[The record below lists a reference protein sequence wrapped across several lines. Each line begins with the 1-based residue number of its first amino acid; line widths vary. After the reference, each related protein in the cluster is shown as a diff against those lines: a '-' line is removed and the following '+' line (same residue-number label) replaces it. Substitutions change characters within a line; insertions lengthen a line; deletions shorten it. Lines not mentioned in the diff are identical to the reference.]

1 MTGLSSPPGGH
12 SSGVC
17 GVFSASTLTPCGG
30 SVPAPMLDIQDIFG
44 TEGPLARHLPGF
56 KPRAAQI
63 EMAAGVAEAVAG
75 RTSLVVEA
83 GTGTGKTFAYLIPA
97 LLAGARVLV
106 STGTRTLQDQLFGKD
121 VPLVA
126 GALGRAARIALL
138 KGRSNYLCVH
148 RLSREL
154 AQGVLEGV
162 TQRDPLL
169 ARIESWSRVTRTGDL
184 AEVPGLTDS
193 HPVWGRVTS
202 TRDNCLGQRCP
213 DYASCHLVAARRE
226 AQAADLVIVN
236 HHLLLADLALKED
249 GFGDLLGSADAIIL
263 DEAHQIPE
271 LATIFFGSQF
281 GSRQVEHLATD
292 ARAALGRLG
301 LPVAEVAPAL
311 RDVESAVSALLAAL
325 PRHANRVAWEESG
338 VDVES
343 FALALASALRELGSR
358 LESASSEAPVQHC
371 ARRAGALA
379 DVVDRVATGTD
390 DEGLRTTE
398 SNGRTFTLGFLPFDV
413 SERFAGLL
421 ASRPAAWIFTSATLA
436 VGQDFSH
443 FTARLGL
450 GGVPTL
456 RIPSPFDHEQQALL
470 YLPEALPDPS
480 SADYTDAVVRASI
493 PLLDASRGG
502 AFLLFTS
509 HRALA
514 RAAAVLRATWEEV
527 GDHPVLVQG
536 EGPRERLLRDFRN
549 SGNAILL
556 GTSSFWEG
564 VDVKGQALR
573 LVIIEKL
580 PFASPEEPMVK
591 ARIEHIR
598 RLGGNPFAEFQ
609 LPGAVLA
616 LKQGVGRLIR
626 SEDDRGVIAICDP
639 RLTGRPYGRL
649 FRGSL
654 PPMPVTRDA
663 RTAAAFLRELAP

>member
-1 MTGLSSPPGGH
+1 MTGLSGPPGGH
-12 SSGVC
+12 SWPVSVG
-17 GVFSASTLTPCGG
+17 FRASTAPVRGF
-30 SVPAPMLDIQDIFG
+30 SVPALMLDIDDIFG
-44 TEGPLARHLPGF
+44 ADGPLARHLPGF

-63 EMAAGVAEAVAG
+63 EMAAGVAEAVES

-106 STGTRTLQDQLFGKD
+106 STGTRTLQDQLFSKD

-126 GALGRAARIALL
+126 GALGRASRIALL
-138 KGRSNYLCVH
+138 KGRSNYLCTH

-154 AQGVLEGV
+154 AQGALEGIAR
-162 TQRDPLL
+162 RDPLL

-184 AEVPGLTDS
+184 AEVPGLTDA
-193 HPVWGRVTS
+193 HPLWGRVTS

-271 LATIFFGSQF
+271 LATIFFGSHL
-281 GSRQVEHLATD
+281 GSRQVEQLAAD
-292 ARAALGRLG
+292 ARGALGRLG
-301 LPVAEVAPAL
+301 LPSVELAPAL
-311 RDVESAVSALLAAL
+311 RELELAVSALLAAL
-325 PRHANRVAWEESG
+325 PRNATRVAWEESG

-343 FALALASALRELGSR
+343 FALALSAALREFGAR
-358 LESASSEAPVQHC
+358 LEALSPEAPVQHC
-371 ARRAGALA
+371 ARRAEGLA
-379 DVVDRVATGTD
+379 DVVDRVATDTD
-390 DEGLRTTE
+390 DEGLRTAE
-398 SNGRTFTLGFLPFDV
+398 SNGRTFSLGFLPFDV
-413 SERFAGLL
+413 STRFAGLL

-436 VGQDFSH
+436 VGQDFGH
-443 FTARLGL
+443 FTGRLGL
-450 GGVPTL
+450 HGVPTM
-456 RIPSPFDHEQQALL
+456 RIPSPFDYEHQALL
-470 YLPEALPDPS
+470 YLPTALPDPGVT
-480 SADYTDAVVRASI
+480 DYTDAVVRASI
-493 PLLDASRGG
+493 PLLEASRGG

-514 RAAAVLRATWEEV
+514 RAAAVLRTAWEEA
-527 GDHPVLVQG
+527 GDYPLLVQG
-536 EGPRERLLRDFRN
+536 EGPRERLLRDFRD

-564 VDVKGQALR
+564 VDVKGRALR
-573 LVIIEKL
+573 LVVIEKL
-580 PFASPEEPMVK
+580 PFASPEEPMVR
-591 ARIEHIR
+591 ARIDHIR
-598 RLGGNPFAEFQ
+598 RRGGNPFGEFQ
-609 LPGAVLA
+609 LPSAVLA

-626 SEDDRGVIAICDP
+626 SEEDRGVIAICDP

-649 FRGSL
+649 FRDSL
-654 PPMPVTRDA
+654 PPMPVTRDQ
-663 RTAAAFLRELAP
+663 RTAAAYLTELAP